1 MGIFNKIFSESDSD
15 KHPENI
21 PNIQFGRYTDR
32 HKTPEQISSW
42 DKSIALY
49 KEKKY
54 LDSYFEFFNYLR
66 DPKVDNVKI
75 SKETDKIKFEIIQGS
90 KVVKGYASNAEVT
103 ANSEIASFK
112 EKPHVA
118 VMRKL
123 LGVNY
128 DLFFSKF
135 AIKDNTYVLKFSAN
149 VLDAPTEALYAS
161 LKEVANQAD
170 KYDDVL
176 TDEFSFLKEVNIDHI
191 EELPESEK
199 EVKYNYLITS
209 VNDTIKRTEEL
220 TQKDLAG
227 AGSFLLLQLTF
238 KIYYLLAPEGVLL
251 DDLRY
256 IQGVFFRHDNSTT
269 AEKNH
274 LMVEEFKKVITK
286 PKDKILKSL
295 YKAKATF
302 AVVKPTNYQT
312 VADFIFGELK
322 KIEWYKNNNYFDVQQ
337 AICDYIVAY
346 AEFSY
351 GMDAPVYEL
360 FEIYWKATN
369 DKYYKNLGFNVE
381 YYNSE
386 TKEFKQSKIENDILK
401 IISNAKRKYIN
412 LDFKT
417 HLLKFTSLH
426 EFSTSFLTEIEKL
439 NFNIKQA

>member
-1 MGIFNKIFSESDSD
+1 MGIFKKIFSESDSE
-15 KHPENI
+15 KKTEKT
-21 PNIQFGRYTDR
+21 PNVQFGRYTDR

-49 KEKKY
+49 NEKKY
-54 LDSYFEFFNYLR
+54 FESYSEFFNYLR
-66 DPKVDNVKI
+66 DPRVNNVKI
-75 SKETDKIKFEIIQGS
+75 KKDTDKVNFEIIQGS
-90 KVVKGYASNAEVT
+90 KVVKGYASNTEVV
-103 ANSEIASFK
+103 ADSEIASFD

-135 AIKDNTYVLKFSAN
+135 AIKDNTYILKFSSS
-149 VLDAPTEALYAS
+149 VYDSPPEALYAS

-191 EELPESEK
+191 EDLPEDEK
-199 EVKYNYLITS
+199 EIKYNYLVSSIKS
-209 VNDTIKRTEEL
+209 TIKRIEEL
-220 TQKDLAG
+220 AQKDMAG

-256 IQGVFFRHDNSTT
+256 IQGVFFRRDNSTT
-269 AEKNH
+269 AERNH
-274 LMVEEFKKVITK
+274 LMIEEFKKILAK

-295 YKAKATF
+295 YKTKATF

-312 VADFIFGELK
+312 VANFIFDEIK
-322 KIEWYKNNNYFDVQQ
+322 KIEWYKNNKYFDIQQ

-346 AEFSY
+346 AEFFY

-360 FEIYWKATN
+360 LEIYWQATN
-369 DKYYKNLGFNVE
+369 DKYYKDLGFNAD

-386 TKEFKQSKIENDILK
+386 TEKLKQSKIENDILK
-401 IISNAKRKYIN
+401 IISNAKRKFPN

-417 HLLKFTSLH
+417 HLLKYTSLP

-439 NFNIKQA
+439 NFNIKQT